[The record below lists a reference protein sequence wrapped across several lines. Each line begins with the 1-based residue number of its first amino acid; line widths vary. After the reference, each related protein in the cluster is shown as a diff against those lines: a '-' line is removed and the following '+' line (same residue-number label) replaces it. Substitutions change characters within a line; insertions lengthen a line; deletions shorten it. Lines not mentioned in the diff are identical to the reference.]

1 MNEIY
6 EESVRNIPE
15 STKKQIEYS
24 MAISDKIFALLKEK
38 GITNKEFAKR
48 MGKTEAEV
56 SRWLGGMHNFTLSTL
71 AKIACVLGEDIVTI

>member
-6 EESVRNIPE
+6 KESVRNIPE
-15 STKKQIEYS
+15 STKKEIEYS
-24 MAISDKIFALLKEK
+24 MAISDKICALLKEK
-38 GITNKEFAKR
+38 GITNKELAKR

-71 AKIACVLGEDIVTI
+71 VKIACVLGEDIVTI